1 MLSAIELDR
10 EMLFGAEEIQDERA
24 ARMLPSEL
32 ETFKLAR
39 AEVLPERRFSVRS
52 AATQRAPALER

>member
-10 EMLFGAEEIQDERA
+10 EMLFSAEKIQDERT
-24 ARMLPSEL
+24 ARMLPPEF

-39 AEVLPERRFSVRS
+39 AEMLPERRFSVRT